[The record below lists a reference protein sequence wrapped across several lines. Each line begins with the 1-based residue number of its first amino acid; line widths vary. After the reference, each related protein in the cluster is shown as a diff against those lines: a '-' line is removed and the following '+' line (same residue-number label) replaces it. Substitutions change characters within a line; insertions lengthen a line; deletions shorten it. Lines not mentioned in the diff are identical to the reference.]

1 MQYCIVAFFNRPF
14 LKVNLMIDEVDQETI
29 DRDKLL
35 LDLMIHAYDE
45 DVARNE
51 LVDTKNSQ
59 MIILVGAMLTLQST
73 LFTDLLV
80 SQFLI
85 NESVQLCCKLV
96 LSIVM
101 SVSIGFYVYTLYKFI
116 DAYAFSSKF
125 DLVPSPEL
133 LLKQAHNNVS
143 KFHAQAEWLGTFGE
157 TIDDNSKVIDEKVE
171 KGKEGFSWLK
181 RAGIST
187 LIFLILFLLFMFYN
201 VCIN

>member
-1 MQYCIVAFFNRPF
+1 
-14 LKVNLMIDEVDQETI
+14 MIDEVDQETI

>member
-1 MQYCIVAFFNRPF
+1 MSENEE
-14 LKVNLMIDEVDQETI
+14 KNTI
-29 DRDKLL
+29 ERDKLL

-45 DVARNE
+45 DLSRNE

-59 MIILVGAMLTLQST
+59 MIILTGAMLTLQST

-85 NESVQLCCKLV
+85 KEGVPVCCKIL
-96 LSIVM
+96 LSVVM
-101 SVSIGFYVYTLYKFI
+101 VISIGLYVYSLYKFI

-133 LLKQAHNNVS
+133 LLEQAHENVS
-143 KFHAQAEWLGTFGE
+143 EFNAQAEWLGTFGE
-157 TIDDNSKVIDEKVE
+157 TIEDNCKVIDDKVE
-171 KGKEGFSWLK
+171 KGKIGFIWLK

-187 LIFLILFLLFMFYN
+187 LIFLILFLFFMFCN
-201 VCIN
+201 VI